1 MTTSNPSGESHLE
14 KPCLVETSQGFS
26 VSYKNRFLYSKYA
39 PKRAITQA
47 VESMA
52 FLPNT
57 LILCVSPLLWY
68 GLNEILAKAGDG
80 CMILGI
86 ETDIELFELAKAEL
100 EKIKADRKSK
110 GIEEKCRIE
119 LMPAGEILK
128 IVEIISGK
136 TESSIDFPS
145 AGSFKRAVMVEMSGG
160 SFLNRDFYRE
170 VATAAENAVA
180 SFWKNRITLTKLGRL
195 FSKNMLEN
203 ISRLP
208 FSMNP
213 RRFFGK
219 IENPLI
225 VFGAGEGTQSLLDT
239 TDRKILEKTF
249 VLAVDAA
256 IPALKANAVRI
267 DAVVAVEAQLAIEK
281 AYIGAGARD
290 SLIFADMASRP
301 AVTEHT
307 KKGVCFFASEF
318 ADTEFFRRT
327 SKEDFFPPVVPPL
340 GSVGL
345 TATYLALLLRKDSS
359 VPVFVAGMD
368 FSYSLGQTHTKGA
381 PQETQR
387 LCSMNRLQPLENYDA
402 SFKLGAQRAL
412 GKDGRAVFTDIAL
425 GGYARNFQA
434 TFSGQKNLFDI
445 GKSGLDLG
453 LERIDASG
461 TGFWNMIAGFPK
473 TNQVEQKCGDCTGAA
488 KKILDYLENEEKS
501 LERIKE
507 LLIYGKDVEKCGC
520 TVQGELEELIS
531 NREYLFLHFP
541 DGFRFSVEN
550 ISQLK
555 RIRTE
560 IDFFLK
566 TIRKG
571 IKRISPT
578 PPSP

>member
-1 MTTSNPSGESHLE
+1 
-14 KPCLVETSQGFS
+14 
-26 VSYKNRFLYSKYA
+26 
-39 PKRAITQA
+39 
-47 VESMA
+47 MA

-68 GLNEILAKAGDG
+68 GLDEILAKAGDG

-86 ETDIELFELAKAEL
+86 ETDTELFELAKAEL
-100 EKIKADRKSK
+100 EKIKADRKSR

-160 SFLNRDFYRE
+160 STLNRDFYRE

-219 IENPLI
+219 VENPLI

-239 TDRKILEKTF
+239 TDRKILEKMF

-301 AVTEHT
+301 AVTAHT

-345 TATYLALLLRKDSS
+345 TATYLALLLRKNTS

-368 FSYSLGQTHTKGA
+368 FSYSLGKTHTKGA
-381 PQETQR
+381 PQEIQR

-461 TGFWNMIAGFPK
+461 TGFWNMMAAVKKSDWNPS
-473 TNQVEQKCGDCTGAA
+473 TNAVPHGEKADT

-507 LLIYGKDVEKCGC
+507 LLIYGKDVEKCGR

-531 NREYLFLHFP
+531 SREYLFLHFP
-541 DGFRFSVEN
+541 DGFRLSVEN